1 MERQSQQGSGHPG
14 LPVGAQNGSAGQ
26 VCPPRSSCPGEPPE
40 GLLKEI
46 NHVFLSFPSEQ
57 GRMAV
62 SWLVDEASRVN
73 LSRIWDGGQ
82 RGVGGGRRG
91 GASARGG
98 SLVCLAFLWL
108 SELVRPEL
116 LSRPR
121 TPALSPCCHD
131 GTLALSRC
139 CREGYRSCSL
149 LVLSCCCPGLGR

>member
-1 MERQSQQGSGHPG
+1 MERQSQQGSGRPG

-73 LSRIWDGGQ
+73 SSRIWDGGQ
-82 RGVGGGRRG
+82 RGVGGGG
-91 GASARGG
+91 EEAR
-98 SLVCLAFLWL
+98 L
-108 SELVRPEL
+108 
-116 LSRPR
+116 
-121 TPALSPCCHD
+121 PAVD
-131 GTLALSRC
+131 
-139 CREGYRSCSL
+139 RSCALLFFGCQSL
-149 LVLSCCCPGLGR
+149 